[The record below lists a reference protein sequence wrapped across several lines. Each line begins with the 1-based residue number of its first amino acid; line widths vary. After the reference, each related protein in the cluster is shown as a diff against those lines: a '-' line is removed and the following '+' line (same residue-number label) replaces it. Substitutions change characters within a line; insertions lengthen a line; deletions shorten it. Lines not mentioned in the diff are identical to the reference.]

1 MRAPPCPPLLESVL
15 RLSKDGFP
23 ILTKR
28 GNQKMGD
35 SEPENILYS
44 NTACGE
50 VRLSEIVAQC
60 PSTFIEMQMGIRDI
74 TAPLRV
80 PMIA

>member
-1 MRAPPCPPLLESVL
+1 
-15 RLSKDGFP
+15 
-23 ILTKR
+23 
-28 GNQKMGD
+28 MGD

-50 VRLSEIVAQC
+50 VSLSEIVTQC
-60 PSTFIEMQMGIRDI
+60 TNAFIEMQMWICDI